1 MVFIYNFYIRSIVET
16 DIPRI
21 HFNFNVLGTLST
33 SENKETEVIS
43 ALISNQS
50 GTSLSANYPVQKT
63 DGVMENTTQNS
74 DTPVI
79 SNIGCND
86 ANKELRYD
94 EEMLVDSAEVF
105 ADGNVSS
112 PVGGLS
118 TTTIIDSAGEF
129 ANGNELKNVH
139 AVSITASPAGG
150 LSTTTVIA
158 DETISHIAQR
168 YTGMDNGV
176 HEIGELNG
184 TLYEQWIRHIR
195 ASMKQSYTEGL
206 VKKYLFS
213 QDLRR
218 DLKLTTQKALISY
231 ILSLSAMQLISSFK
245 DELINAY
252 VALFIEQ
259 FDLNRSTIPFYR
271 RVYKEYSII

>member
-1 MVFIYNFYIRSIVET
+1 MVFIYNFYIRNIVET

-79 SNIGCND
+79 SNIGGND

-112 PVGGLS
+112 PVGSRNPQFFAGTEEGNQVGIRERRLVS
-118 TTTIIDSAGEF
+118 SVPLCGTT
-129 ANGNELKNVH
+129 
-139 AVSITASPAGG
+139 
-150 LSTTTVIA
+150 
-158 DETISHIAQR
+158 
-168 YTGMDNGV
+168 
-176 HEIGELNG
+176 
-184 TLYEQWIRHIR
+184 
-195 ASMKQSYTEGL
+195 
-206 VKKYLFS
+206 
-213 QDLRR
+213 
-218 DLKLTTQKALISY
+218 
-231 ILSLSAMQLISSFK
+231 
-245 DELINAY
+245 
-252 VALFIEQ
+252 
-259 FDLNRSTIPFYR
+259 
-271 RVYKEYSII
+271 

>member
-1 MVFIYNFYIRSIVET
+1 
-16 DIPRI
+16 
-21 HFNFNVLGTLST
+21 
-33 SENKETEVIS
+33 
-43 ALISNQS
+43 
-50 GTSLSANYPVQKT
+50 
-63 DGVMENTTQNS
+63 MENTTQNS

-86 ANKELRYD
+86 AIKELRYD

-118 TTTIIDSAGEF
+118 TTT
-129 ANGNELKNVH
+129 
-139 AVSITASPAGG
+139 
-150 LSTTTVIA
+150 VIA

-168 YTGMDNGV
+168 YTGIDNGV

-271 RVYKEYSII
+271 RVYKEYSIIQMVIFLDRNHKTSIRELMNFLFPPDGLRELGLLILIVREVVL